1 MWPQKMRQVSV
12 QLVILYLTNL
22 KYYLSARRCGASH
35 RTARLHIVEQMLC
48 TPCPGSP
55 HAHRHIVHISLIPS
69 IIGKHVTHV
78 LHKHMR
84 LRTVSC
90 PITHQRGFLEPSISS
105 GEMSVMEAHVPPPSV
120 SNHLMLSP
128 IIRLIWRPSAW
139 LIRTFLSCPYFWNV
153 WISAAC

>member
-1 MWPQKMRQVSV
+1 MAPKDATSLSSTGHIILSQFKILPKCKTMWSV
-12 QLVILYLTNL
+12 PPH
-22 KYYLSARRCGASH
+22 SEAPS
-35 RTARLHIVEQMLC
+35 EQMLC